1 MATLATVYATD
12 EDVALRAAGDFAL
25 LCPRDQK
32 LAAGTDG
39 VFAASDRWTL
49 TSATVDFGACGLAAG
64 QVVQLLGP
72 TSAFKPPGESLVVVG
87 SAPGSVMLRR
97 KGQSAGIG
105 LPPSPLGGLVGV
117 EFLVATLGPQ
127 LEAASYD
134 LNRRYGIDD
143 LVTGRRSSDLYD
155 PREVRD
161 ATVLTVLYR
170 QYWAMSREAGGAR
183 DTLAAK
189 AQQSKAELEELLGR
203 VIVHWLPATGPGG
216 APAASRFGTR
226 LAR

>member
-1 MATLATVYATD
+1 MTTLATVYAKD

-39 VFAASDRWTL
+39 AFAGSDRWTL
-49 TSATVDFGACGLAAG
+49 TSATVDFGACGLVAG
-64 QVVQLLGP
+64 QIVQLLGP
-72 TSAFKPPGESLVVVG
+72 TSAFKPPGESLAVVG
-87 SAPGSVMLRR
+87 SAPGMVTLRR
-97 KGQSAGIG
+97 KGEAAGVG
-105 LPPSPLGGLVGV
+105 QPPCPGGGLLGV

-143 LVTGRRSSDLYD
+143 LVSGRRSSDLYD

-170 QYWAMSREAGGAR
+170 QYWAMSREAGNPQ

-189 AQQSKAELEELLGR
+189 AQQFKAELEELLGR
-203 VIVHWLPATGPGG
+203 VIVHWLPAIGPGG
-216 APAASRFGTR
+216 GAASSRFGTR

>member
-1 MATLATVYATD
+1 MSTLTTVYAND

-32 LAAGTDG
+32 VAAGGDG
-39 VFAASDRWTL
+39 AFAASGRWTL
-49 TSATVDFGACGLAAG
+49 TSASVDFEASGLAAG

-72 TSAFKPPGESLVVVG
+72 TSAFRPPGESLVVVAAASG
-87 SAPGSVMLRR
+87 ALTLRR
-97 KGQSAGIG
+97 KGQAAGVG
-105 LPPSPLGGLVGV
+105 LPPGPIGGLGGV

-143 LVTGRRSSDLYD
+143 LVSGRRSSDLYD

-170 QYWAMSREAGGAR
+170 QYSAMSREAGNPR
-183 DTLAAK
+183 DALAAK

-203 VIVHWLPATGPGG
+203 VIVHWLPAVGPGG
-216 APAASRFGTR
+216 PAATSRFSTR